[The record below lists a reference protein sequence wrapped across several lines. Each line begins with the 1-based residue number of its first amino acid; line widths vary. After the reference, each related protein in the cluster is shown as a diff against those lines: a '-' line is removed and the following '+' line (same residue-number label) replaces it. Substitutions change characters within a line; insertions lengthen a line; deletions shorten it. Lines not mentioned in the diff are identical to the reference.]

1 MLGVITQIDY
11 INPSKLFCP
20 EVGRFNYF
28 NMVKCTKTVVLTI
41 IKYLLLINDSKPK
54 IILVIV

>member
-1 MLGVITQIDY
+1 MLAQIDY

-20 EVGRFNYF
+20 EVGCFNYF
-28 NMVKCTKTVVLTI
+28 NMVKCTITVVLTI
-41 IKYLLLINDSKPK
+41 IKYFLLINDSKPK